1 MPGTVTDIADGT
13 VGLPQGIDDITAEWM
28 TSVLRT
34 SGVLGADDAVA
45 SVATEPFAVGVGLL
59 SQLHRAELTYSDGAD
74 GPATLIVK
82 FPIDIPHQR
91 AIADAFNVYGREVKA
106 YREIAPASPIL
117 TPTVHAAIHDPEAS
131 HCCIVMEDLSGHVHA
146 DSAAGATWEQA
157 CAAIDALAA
166 FHARWHD
173 HSDLGEMST
182 TFLDHGDPMFLVA
195 LPPVYEAGWPRTK
208 ELAADL
214 LNDDVIAFG
223 DRWVEHLPLML
234 RRSSAPKTILH
245 NDWRSDN
252 MFHTEDG
259 TPIVLDFQITG
270 VGNGAFDLAYYLSQS
285 LERTTIQDR
294 RGELVVRYVDQL
306 AAHGIERDVDEVLDD
321 VRIITAFC
329 IMYGFASYPEYES
342 LPEEGKA
349 MTRQLLR
356 RCVEAIEDL
365 DALASFP
372 QPAPTALSN

>member
-1 MPGTVTDIADGT
+1 MPGPVTAIADAA
-13 VGLPQGIDDITAEWM
+13 VGLPDDIGGVTAEWL
-28 TSVLRT
+28 TSVLQT
-34 SGVLGADDAVA
+34 SGVLAQDA
-45 SVATEPFAVGVGLL
+45 SVAAVETEPFAVGVGLL
-59 SQLHRAELTYSDGAD
+59 SQLNRARLTYSDGAT
-74 GPATLIVK
+74 GPETLVIK

-106 YREIAPASPIL
+106 YREVAPHSPIL

-131 HCCIVMEDLSGHVHA
+131 HCCIVMEDLSDLTHA
-146 DSAAGATWEQA
+146 DATTGATWEQA

-166 FHARWHD
+166 FHARWHE
-173 HSDLGEMST
+173 HPDLGDMSV
-182 TFLDHGDPMFLVA
+182 TFFDHGDPMFLGA

-208 ELAADL
+208 ELASDL

-223 DRWVEHLPLML
+223 DRWVDHLPVML
-234 RRSSAPKTILH
+234 QRSSEPKTILH

-285 LERTTIQDR
+285 LERSTIQGR
-294 RGELVVRYVDQL
+294 RPELVQRYVEQL
-306 AAHGIERDVDEVLDD
+306 ATHGIERDVDSVMDD
-321 VRIITAFC
+321 VRVITAFC
-329 IMYGFASYPEYES
+329 IMYGFASFPEYEA

-365 DALASFP
+365 DALSALHAASP
-372 QPAPTALSN
+372 LT